1 MSTIKENRETA
12 SFVEIEL
19 REEFKVE
26 TREDQ
31 GSNIWTEIWWWQEG
45 ATPEAGGGHS
55 KGRRLP
61 GKHVVTWQRWLNLFL
76 EISRTKLTS
85 FNE

>member
-31 GSNIWTEIWWWQEG
+31 GSNI
-45 ATPEAGGGHS
+45 
-55 KGRRLP
+55 
-61 GKHVVTWQRWLNLFL
+61 
-76 EISRTKLTS
+76 
-85 FNE
+85 